1 MKTVKIIAILLSVL
15 VFCNVLTACA
25 GGNKEQSKQDP
36 VQDEAEQNEST
47 QQPIDDSGQAE
58 REQELRETEKYAYPD
73 HLIGFEEGDDGGQA
87 ERERAVREADEQDKE
102 EDRLVPREGD
112 DGGQAEREREAR
124 EADERA
130 EQERQRQE
138 EEMRQQEESESQK
151 QEEEMRQQMEQ
162 KHQQQTGGYEH
173 HVGDAVFYTE
183 HDLQKYIVPKE
194 TNPSHYWLDIE
205 AMLFDVWGT
214 NGVTQVGNGYALSNR
229 SSFNM
234 AVSYFNIDDN
244 TSNKRMVV
252 SSTGG
257 EEQYRSVITSW
268 NTPKPDDSFLVI
280 KGDSRGFG
288 LTPDMAAILLFVL
301 EQTESNPRGNIAGE
315 LGLPSNYECTY

>member
-1 MKTVKIIAILLSVL
+1 MKTVKIIVILLSVL
-15 VFCNVLTACA
+15 VFCNALTACA

-47 QQPIDDSGQAE
+47 QQPIDDDGRAE

-87 ERERAVREADEQDKE
+87 ERERAVREADEQNKE

-138 EEMRQQEESESQK
+138 EEMRQQEEEER
-151 QEEEMRQQMEQ
+151 QE
-162 KHQQQTGGYEH
+162 QQTGSYEH

-183 HDLQKYIVPKE
+183 HDLQKYISP
-194 TNPSHYWLDIE
+194 NPNNPVFSRIDVKT
-205 AMLFDVWGT
+205 MVSDVWNVEGIFDGKDSYAGT
-214 NGVTQVGNGYALSNR
+214 DG
-229 SSFNM
+229 SSFNC
-234 AVSYFNIDDN
+234 AVSFGYVDGRSGSYFTVSN
-244 TSNKRMVV
+244 TGERQYESIVIAHNEQTPPGGFLIVEGE
-252 SSTGG
+252 SS
-257 EEQYRSVITSW
+257 
-268 NTPKPDDSFLVI
+268 
-280 KGDSRGFG
+280 GFG
-288 LTPDMAAILLFVL
+288 FTPDMAALLLYVL
-301 EQTESNPRGNIAGE
+301 EQTESNPRSNIGSE
-315 LGLPSNYECTY
+315 LELPSNYECRVF